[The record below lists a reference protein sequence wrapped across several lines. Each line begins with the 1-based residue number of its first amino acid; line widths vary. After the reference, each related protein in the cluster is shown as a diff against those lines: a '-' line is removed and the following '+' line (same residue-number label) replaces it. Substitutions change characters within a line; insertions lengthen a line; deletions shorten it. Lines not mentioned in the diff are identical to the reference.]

1 MVLRCKQ
8 KQTKVLDDR
17 QNGKR
22 KQSGP
27 KKCKNQLLNFQSC
40 TSEIPEG
47 PLIAVM
53 LRYHSEL

>member
-1 MVLRCKQ
+1 MVFSCKQ

-27 KKCKNQLLNFQSC
+27 KKCKKSVTQLSIMRVETPRRSFDNC
-40 TSEIPEG
+40 DAAI
-47 PLIAVM
+47 
-53 LRYHSEL
+53 